1 MVANEKPYPGTHK
14 MADEG
19 NLNEIYKIFR
29 RVGDALRRV
38 NGNNTNSGNL
48 SMLDPK
54 DPDRFYVTATGSQ
67 IGALILRDIVPV
79 RFSEVSWGDG
89 RATTESNIHRR
100 VLGIPGVRACI
111 HCHHIISTV
120 MSFDSR
126 ERLIF
131 LRYLGEDP
139 HGNEEF
145 VFQPVDIHGASI
157 VRGVKT
163 GSYKQPVG
171 SLEMENR
178 IPKYL
183 AEGPVTVVRGH
194 GPFAR
199 GASLDECLRYLSVFE
214 SSATLALNLAR
225 RGVNLEAIQTKI
237 MKEGPGSIYPSYPQ
251 NKADG
256 VLAGKPVED
265 PSSIREFT
273 HWLDYIYEMAIGAF
287 RTGSMSRKVTADEM
301 IFCPNSAVPE
311 GVEFQLLRT
320 SIKMREDDDFE
331 TALHKLIYAHTNF
344 TACIMASNPL
354 ITAEGMA
361 TLAEMFGTDALT
373 GKLRDIPYSQSDHP
387 VVAPIDAEAIYLNP
401 RLGLV
406 DGTQLCNRSSENPIL
421 NMLRWHKG
429 CCIVAGFGIIA
440 TGDTT
445 LEQAAHNVASA
456 ERIGRFRTEVYI
468 NEKLL
473 GGPPLKSFD
482 PKTI

>member
-1 MVANEKPYPGTHK
+1 MS
-14 MADEG
+14 DEG
-19 NLNEIYKIFR
+19 KLAAIYEVFR

-48 SMLDPK
+48 SFRDPE
-54 DPDRFYVTATGSQ
+54 DTDRFYTTATGSQ

-100 VLGIPGVRACI
+100 VLSIPGVNSCI
-111 HCHHIISTV
+111 HCHHILSTV

-126 ERLIF
+126 DSRMF
-131 LRYLGEDP
+131 LRYLGDDA
-139 HGNEEF
+139 HGNQEF

-157 VRGVKT
+157 LGGVKT
-163 GSYKQPVG
+163 GTYKQPVG

-183 AEGPVTVVRGH
+183 AEGPVTLVRGH
-194 GPFAR
+194 GPFTR
-199 GASLDECLRYLSVFE
+199 GTSLEDCLRHLSVFE

-225 RGVNLEAIQTKI
+225 RGVKLDAIQAGI
-237 MKEGPGSIYPSYPQ
+237 SNGGPGAIFPAYPQ
-251 NKADG
+251 NKTGG
-256 VLAGKPVED
+256 VLDGRKVED
-265 PSSIREFT
+265 PSSIGEFA
-273 HWLDYIYEMAIGAF
+273 HWLAYIYDTMIGAF

-311 GVEFQLLRT
+311 GIDFQLVRT
-320 SIKMREDDDFE
+320 SVKMSDDDDFE
-331 TALHKLIYAHTNF
+331 IALHKSIYNNTNF
-344 TACIMASNPL
+344 TTCIMAANPL

-361 TLAEMFGTDALT
+361 ALAEKFGIDSLM
-373 GKLRDIPYSQSDHP
+373 GELRDIPYTKDDHP
-387 VVAPIDAEAIYLNP
+387 VIAPIDAEAIYLNP

-406 DGTQLCNRSSENPIL
+406 DGAQLRIRTPENPIL

-429 CCIVAGFGIIA
+429 CCVVGGFGVIA

-456 ERIGRFRTEVYI
+456 ERIGKFRMEVYI

-473 GGPPLKSFD
+473 SGPSLKSFD

>member
-1 MVANEKPYPGTHK
+1 MV
-14 MADEG
+14 DEG
-19 NLNEIYKIFR
+19 KLIAIYEVFR
-29 RVGDALRRV
+29 QVGDALRRV

-48 SMLDPK
+48 SVRDSE
-54 DPDRFYVTATGSQ
+54 DPDRFYTTATGSQ

-79 RFSEVSWGDG
+79 RLSEVSWGDG

-100 VLGIPGVRACI
+100 VLNIPGVNSCI
-111 HCHHIISTV
+111 HCHHIASTV

-126 ERLIF
+126 ESQMF
-131 LRYLGEDP
+131 LRYLGEDSQK
-139 HGNEEF
+139 NQEF

-157 VRGVKT
+157 LGGVKT
-163 GSYKQPVG
+163 GTYKQPVG

-183 AEGPVTVVRGH
+183 AEGPVTLVRGH

-199 GASLDECLRYLSVFE
+199 GTSLEDCLRHVSVFE

-225 RGVNLEAIQTKI
+225 RGVKLEAIQTRI
-237 MKEGPGSIYPSYPQ
+237 LNDGPDSIFPSYPQ
-251 NKADG
+251 NKTDEIP
-256 VLAGKPVED
+256 AGRKVED
-265 PSSIREFT
+265 ASSILDFA
-273 HWLDYIYEMAIGAF
+273 HWLSYIYDMMIGAF

-301 IFCPNSAVPE
+301 IFCPNSAVPA
-311 GVEFQLLRT
+311 GMEFLLVRT

-331 TALHKLIYAHTNF
+331 IALHKSIYNNTNY
-344 TACIMASNPL
+344 TTCIMASNPL
-354 ITAEGMA
+354 ITAEAMA
-361 TLAEMFGTDALT
+361 ILADKFGIDSLI
-373 GKLRDIPYSQSDHP
+373 GELRDIPYTREDHP

-406 DGTQLCNRSSENPIL
+406 DGAQLRNRSPENPIL

-429 CCIVAGFGIIA
+429 CCVVGGFGVIA

-445 LEQAAHNVASA
+445 LEQAARNVASA
-456 ERIGRFRTEVYI
+456 ERIGKFRTEVFI

>member
-1 MVANEKPYPGTHK
+1 
-14 MADEG
+14 MADERK
-19 NLNEIYKIFR
+19 LIAVYEDFR

-48 SMLDPK
+48 SARDPE
-54 DPDRFYVTATGSQ
+54 DPDRFYTTATGSQ
-67 IGALILRDIVPV
+67 IGGLILRDIVPV

-100 VLGIPGVRACI
+100 VLGIPGVNSCI
-111 HCHHIISTV
+111 HCHHIASTV
-120 MSFDSR
+120 MSFDGR
-126 ERLIF
+126 ESQMF
-131 LRYLGEDP
+131 LRYLGDDP
-139 HGNEEF
+139 QGNQEF

-157 VRGVKT
+157 LGGVKT
-163 GSYKQPVG
+163 GTYKQPVG

-183 AEGPVTVVRGH
+183 ADGPITLVRGH
-194 GPFAR
+194 GPFTR
-199 GASLDECLRYLSVFE
+199 GTSLEDCLRHLSVFE

-225 RGVNLEAIQTKI
+225 RGVKLEAIQTKI
-237 MKEGPGSIYPSYPQ
+237 LNDGLNSIFPSYPQ
-251 NKADG
+251 NKTSG
-256 VLAGKPVED
+256 ILAGRNVED
-265 PSSIREFT
+265 PSSIGEFA
-273 HWLDYIYEMAIGAF
+273 HWLAYIYDMMIGAF

-301 IFCPNSAVPE
+301 IFCPNSAVPA
-311 GVEFQLLRT
+311 GMEFQLVRT

-331 TALHKLIYAHTNF
+331 IALHKSIYAHTNF
-344 TACIMASNPL
+344 TTCIMASNPL

-361 TLAEMFGTDALT
+361 TLAEKFGIDSLIE
-373 GKLRDIPYSQSDHP
+373 GLRDIPYTRDDHP

-406 DGTQLCNRSSENPIL
+406 DGTQLRNRSPENPIL
-421 NMLRWHKG
+421 DMLRWHKG
-429 CCIVAGFGIIA
+429 CCVVSGFGVIA

-456 ERIGRFRTEVYI
+456 ERIGKFRTEVYI

-482 PKTI
+482 PRTI

>member
-1 MVANEKPYPGTHK
+1 MV
-14 MADEG
+14 DERK
-19 NLNEIYKIFR
+19 LVAIYEIFR

-48 SMLDPK
+48 SVRDPE
-54 DPDRFYVTATGSQ
+54 DPDRFYTTATGSQ

-79 RFSEVSWGDG
+79 RLSEVSWGDG

-100 VLGIPGVRACI
+100 VLSIQGVNSCI
-111 HCHHIISTV
+111 HCHHIASTV

-126 ERLIF
+126 ESGMF
-131 LRYLGEDP
+131 LRYLGDDP
-139 HGNEEF
+139 QGNQEF

-157 VRGVKT
+157 LGGVKT
-163 GSYKQPVG
+163 GTYRQPVG
-171 SLEMENR
+171 SLEMEDR

-183 AEGPVTVVRGH
+183 TEGPVTLVRGH

-199 GASLDECLRYLSVFE
+199 GTSLEDCLRHVSVFE

-225 RGVNLEAIQTKI
+225 RGVKLEAIQTRLLND
-237 MKEGPGSIYPSYPQ
+237 GSDSIFPSYPQ
-251 NKADG
+251 NKTDG
-256 VLAGKPVED
+256 ILAGRKVED
-265 PSSIREFT
+265 RSSILEFT
-273 HWLDYIYEMAIGAF
+273 HWLAYIYDMMIGAF

-311 GVEFQLLRT
+311 GMEFQLIRT
-320 SIKMREDDDFE
+320 SIKMREEDDFE
-331 TALHKLIYAHTNF
+331 IALHKSIYTSTNF
-344 TACIMASNPL
+344 TTCIMASNPL

-361 TLAEMFGTDALT
+361 TLAEKFGIDSLL
-373 GKLRDIPYSQSDHP
+373 GEFRDVPYTRDDHP
-387 VVAPIDAEAIYLNP
+387 VIAPIDAEAIYLNP

-406 DGTQLCNRSSENPIL
+406 DGAQLRNRSPENPIL

-429 CCIVAGFGIIA
+429 CCVVGGFGVIA

-456 ERIGRFRTEVYI
+456 ERIGKFRTEVYI